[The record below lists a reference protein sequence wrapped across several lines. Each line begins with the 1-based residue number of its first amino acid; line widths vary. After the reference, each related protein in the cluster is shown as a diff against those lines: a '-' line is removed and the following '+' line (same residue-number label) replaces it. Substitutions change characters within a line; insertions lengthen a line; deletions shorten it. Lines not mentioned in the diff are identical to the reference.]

1 MKLTRGVA
9 AVYPVALVT
18 IFLLWFPIVY
28 SCGGSEGRIPADTE
42 GDSALAPDAP
52 RGEVVA
58 ADSGDSPDGT
68 LATDVPVDGRG
79 EVASGYPCEA
89 QPAVAPESDFF
100 VDVSDAAGIRVNA
113 YVTAPAKKVPI
124 NDHSRLGFA
133 DINGDGFDD
142 MVMHSLYPNSQAGVP
157 FEHLVFVNNGDGTF
171 ADFSE
176 ESGLRDVQAG
186 FFAFGDVDNDG
197 DQDCFAGLDIQLSG
211 EAHQMLLND
220 GSGHFTSVPWGG
232 EAVAAAAGNAVFGD
246 FNGDARLDL
255 FIGLGHTSFSGPDV
269 LLRGNGDGTFT
280 DISVN
285 LAVNPAHPTNG
296 CVTCDFDN
304 DGDLDIVVSTYGVS
318 TNLGLN
324 VLWQNDGSGKF
335 TDVAVEKGF
344 ASLPGGNYFL
354 SQTDYGSTPEPG
366 KGPGTYVGSN
376 GFGLDCDDINND
388 GEMDIFL
395 TAISHPVSSDYNRKW
410 SDPSQVLIN
419 QGPESGYAFEN
430 RFQDLGLPFNEG
442 DVDGAAVDFDND
454 GRLDLS
460 ISRDNKY
467 EKPYEDIDQKS
478 WFGLMHQRADGSFE
492 SLGPTSGINNLDTGY
507 TASLAECEADVQ
519 CQLPET
525 CLFTRCRFPCTS
537 DADCVDE
544 NEKCVW
550 LYNADLAQHQS
561 FCRPLTK
568 MKKAQN
574 HAWSDVDHDGDL
586 DLLVGG
592 RDFGGGRPNFLFAN
606 NIGSLNRWLVVNIDG
621 DGAHVNRDGIGTRV
635 EFVSASLIVAQ
646 EVRASRGMHNS
657 MDTRALHFGLASMGC
672 DYEIHVRWPDGVT
685 AVFAAGEF
693 PERRF
698 LRLSYPDVL
707 VWD

>member
-1 MKLTRGVA
+1 MLPDQRFRSLQMYFRATVLLA
-9 AVYPVALVT
+9 WPVL
-18 IFLLWFPIVY
+18 II
-28 SCGGSEGRIPADTE
+28 SCGGSDEH
-42 GDSALAPDAP
+42 
-52 RGEVVA
+52 
-58 ADSGDSPDGT
+58 
-68 LATDVPVDGRG
+68 VPVDGAADVPVVA
-79 EVASGYPCEA
+79 EVRTADDLTSRTELPRELRSIADLRWESTEEVSTVFPCS
-89 QPAVAPESDFF
+89 PADPVAPMADFF
-100 VDVSDAAGIRVNA
+100 SDVSDAAGIRVNA
-113 YVTAPAKKVPI
+113 YIMNPDKKVPI

-142 MVMHSLYPNSQAGVP
+142 MVMHSLYPNPQAGVP

-171 ADFSE
+171 TDFSE

-197 DQDCFAGLDIQLSG
+197 DQDCFAGLDVQLPG
-211 EAHQMLLND
+211 EGHEMLLND
-220 GSGHFTSVPWGG
+220 GSGHFTSIPWGG
-232 EAVAAAAGNAVFGD
+232 ESVAAAAGNAVFGD
-246 FNGDARLDL
+246 FNGDAKLDL

-280 DISVN
+280 DVSAN
-285 LAVNPAHPTNG
+285 LAVNQAHPTNG

-318 TNLGLN
+318 VNLGLN
-324 VLWQNDGSGKF
+324 VLWQNDGSGHF
-335 TDVAVEKGF
+335 TDVSVEKGF

-354 SQTDYGSTPEPG
+354 QSTDYGATPEPG
-366 KGPGTYVGSN
+366 KGPGTYMGSN

-410 SDPSQVLIN
+410 SDPTQVLIN
-419 QGPESGYAFEN
+419 QGPEGGYAFEN
-430 RFQDLGLPFNEG
+430 KFQKLGLPFNEG

-478 WFGLMHQRADGSFE
+478 WFGLMHQLPDGSFE
-492 SLGPTSGINNLDTGY
+492 SVGPASGINNLETGY
-507 TASLAECEADVQ
+507 SASITECESDAQ
-519 CQLPET
+519 CVLPET
-525 CLFTRCRFPCTS
+525 CLFTRCRFPCTN
-537 DADCVDE
+537 DADCVDV

-550 LYNADLAQHQS
+550 LFNADLGQHQS

-574 HAWSDVDHDGDL
+574 HAWADVDRDGDL

-606 NIGSLNRWLVVNIDG
+606 DIGSNNRWIALHIVG
-621 DGAHVNRDGIGTRV
+621 DGAQVNRDAIGARV
-635 EFVSASLIVAQ
+635 ELLEPGFTQVR
-646 EVRASRGMHNS
+646 EVQASRGMHNS
-657 MDTRALHFGLASMGC
+657 MDGRALHFGMGAMGC
-672 DYEIHVRWPDGVT
+672 DYEMRVRWPDGTT
-685 AVFAAGEF
+685 ATFAAGKF
-693 PERRF
+693 PERTY
-698 LRLSYPDVL
+698 LKLTYPDTL
-707 VWD
+707 GW